1 MLAFLHLFWINQCRT
16 SILRLKQS
24 VLPLPHLFLEQF
36 SVINIFLWQYSVNS
50 VDSHL
55 GNGASL
61 LHATS
66 EPKQYRCP
74 ILCLSRS
81 LWMAAQPSGVSTALP
96 SLVSATKFLRVP
108 SAPPSGSFMKV
119 LNSIDPSTSHRGTPL
134 VTVLKMDFVLL
145 MTSPL
150 SLECSQFPVYPTASL
165 SHPELTS
172 LPMKKLQCQKP
183 C

>member
-1 MLAFLHLFWINQCRT
+1 MICP
-16 SILRLKQS
+16 
-24 VLPLPHLFLEQF
+24 PLLHLFLEHF
-36 SVINIFLWQYSVNS
+36 SVINVFLWQYNTSS

-61 LHATS
+61 FHVTS

-74 ILCLSRS
+74 ILSVS
-81 LWMAAQPSGVSTALP
+81 MSIWMAAQPYGVSGAPP
-96 SLVSATKFLRVP
+96 SLVSAAKFLRVY

-119 LNSIDPSTSHRGTPL
+119 LNSIDPSTNHRGAPL
-134 VTVLKMDFVLL
+134 VTVLKMHFVLL

-150 SLECSQFPVYPTASL
+150 SLECSQFSVYPTASL
-165 SHPELTS
+165 SHLEFSS
-172 LPMKKLQCQKP
+172 LPVGKLQCLKP